1 MPIFIINT
9 QSKNEFQLI
18 RSIIIEEVKKISNLE
33 LHKCVYTPIKEDSL
47 LKFINDLQTH
57 SFSNNILGQV
67 WDISFDFNQS
77 SYISLKSTLH
87 DYLSKKFMS
96 VTNQSLVIILNQKRY
111 TIDFFNSNYLLNI

>member
-18 RSIIIEEVKKISNLE
+18 RSIIIDEVKKISNLE

-67 WDISFDFNQS
+67 WDISFDFNQREYNFIKPIIKDNICTLTIN
-77 SYISLKSTLH
+77 SYS
-87 DYLSKKFMS
+87 
-96 VTNQSLVIILNQKRY
+96 QSLIIVLNQQY
-111 TIDFFNSNYLLNI
+111 LMLDDLFWNSIII